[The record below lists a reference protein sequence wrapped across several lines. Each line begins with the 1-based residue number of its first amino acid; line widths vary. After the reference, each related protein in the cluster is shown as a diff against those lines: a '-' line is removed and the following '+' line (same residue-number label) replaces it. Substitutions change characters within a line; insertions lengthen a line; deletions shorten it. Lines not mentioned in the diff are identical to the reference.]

1 MGVRAHR
8 CLEAQN
14 PERIWTIRSSSSR
27 IVGSR
32 IRNHVSDFR
41 DRSNKR
47 LGVTA

>member
-8 CLEAQN
+8 RLEAQN

-32 IRNHVSDFR
+32 IRNHVSDFG